1 MEITQ
6 DIQFI
11 TNNTGQKTFAIIP
24 IDQYNSYVEYEKM
37 LKEKEDFFYELSEQ
51 DLEDIKTS
59 EQELE
64 LGLGINHQ
72 DLVNEIREYRER
84 KWK

>member
-1 MEITQ
+1 
-6 DIQFI
+6 
-11 TNNTGQKTFAIIP
+11 
-24 IDQYNSYVEYEKM
+24 M
-37 LKEKEDFFYELSEQ
+37 LNMRGSRKKKKIFYELSEQ
-51 DLEDIKTS
+51 DLEDIKTL

-72 DLVNEIREYRER
+72 DLVKEIREYRER